1 MVYGFVY
8 VSRSS
13 LKLRQLLVDVNL
25 VMVYLLSNHILPSV
39 LSLAF
44 CVISLLFFLNVGR
57 CMFTGYCPADTL

>member
-39 LSLAF
+39 
-44 CVISLLFFLNVGR
+44 VIGFLCDFPCSFNVGR
-57 CMFTGYCPADTL
+57 CMFTDYCPADSL